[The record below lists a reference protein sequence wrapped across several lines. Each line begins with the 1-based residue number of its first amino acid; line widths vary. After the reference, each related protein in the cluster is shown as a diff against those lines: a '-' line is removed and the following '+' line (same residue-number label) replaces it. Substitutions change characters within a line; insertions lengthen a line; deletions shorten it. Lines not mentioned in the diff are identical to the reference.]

1 MREHTLTWD
10 NNIVAIRET
19 TGKYPQE
26 IYAAVVRAIKYEW
39 IFLQRVTSD
48 TGDAFSGVEKMIQ

>member
-1 MREHTLTWD
+1 MTWD
-10 NNIVAIRET
+10 NNIVAIIET

-26 IYAAVVRAIKYEW
+26 IYAAVVLAIKYEW